1 MKDVYVSLFGT
12 GWRFT
17 NQAQGGKALLNGTPS
32 STAPVI
38 VELAGKPVQ
47 VLYAGAQ
54 PEYLG
59 LDQINIKLP
68 KDLAVGTYPLTIKC
82 GEQVSNQVMLRVK

>member
-1 MKDVYVSLFGT
+1 MYVSLFGT
-12 GWRFT
+12 GWRFA
-17 NQAQGGKALLNGTPS
+17 NQAQGGKALLNGVLS
-32 STAPVI
+32 ITANII
-38 VELAGKPVQ
+38 VELEGKPVE

-68 KDLAVGTYPLTIKC
+68 KDLVAGTYPLIIKF
-82 GEQVSNQVMLRVK
+82 GDQTSNQAMLRIK

>member
-1 MKDVYVSLFGT
+1 
-12 GWRFT
+12 
-17 NQAQGGKALLNGTPS
+17 
-32 STAPVI
+32 
-38 VELAGKPVQ
+38 VELDGKPVE

-68 KDLAVGTYPLTIKC
+68 KDLLAGAYPLTIKF
-82 GEQVSNQVMLRVK
+82 GDQISNQVMLRIK